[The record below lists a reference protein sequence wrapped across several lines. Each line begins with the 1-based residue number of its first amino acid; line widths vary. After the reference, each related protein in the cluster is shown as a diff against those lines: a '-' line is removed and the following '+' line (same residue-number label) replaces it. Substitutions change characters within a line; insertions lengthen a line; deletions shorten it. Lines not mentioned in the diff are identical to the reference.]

1 MKKVKWIICLISVL
15 FFVAMAIS
23 CQQSVAAGHEKLRGT
38 VHVES
43 DGSGYYILSGGKHY
57 HIDSQQDISA
67 MNNKMANIE
76 GTVTEKDGK
85 LTIAAETIT
94 E

>member
-1 MKKVKWIICLISVL
+1 MKKVKWFICLISVL
-15 FFVAMAIS
+15 FLVAMVIS
-23 CQQSVAAGHEKLRGT
+23 CQQSVAAGSAKLRGS
-38 VHVES
+38 VHAES

-57 HIDSQQDISA
+57 HIEGQQDLSA
-67 MNNKMANIE
+67 MINKMANIE

>member
-1 MKKVKWIICLISVL
+1 MKKLKWVVCLISVL

-23 CQQSVAAGHEKLRGT
+23 CQQTSAAGHAKLRGA

-43 DGSGYYILSGGKHY
+43 NNAGYYILSGGKQY
-57 HIDSQQDISA
+57 HIDSKQDLSG

-76 GTVTEKDGK
+76 GTIIEKDGK
-85 LTIAAETIT
+85 LTINAETIT